1 MPLQRCQASMSRYLN
16 EEIMKLKR
24 IELYVEPVTEKA
36 LREAAVRDG
45 RTVSNYIAR
54 VLDEYVE
61 TFLTARKRKKE

>member
-1 MPLQRCQASMSRYLN
+1 
-16 EEIMKLKR
+16 MKLKR